1 MVKLYGF
8 ECQSRVAVGIAGRKR
23 EVYEVGDKVLV
34 TASDKLTLLRLGFK
48 LVDEAEVEYTDVF
61 EATKKSKGKAKKE
74 TSQEETQEEVETTEE
89 ETPQEETQEEAQA

>member
-8 ECQSRVAVGIAGRKR
+8 ECQSRIAVGIAGRKR

-48 LVDEAEVEYTDVF
+48 LVDETEVSYTDVF
-61 EATKKSKGKAKKE
+61 KTKAKAKK
-74 TSQEETQEEVETTEE
+74 
-89 ETPQEETQEEAQA
+89 EETQEEAQA